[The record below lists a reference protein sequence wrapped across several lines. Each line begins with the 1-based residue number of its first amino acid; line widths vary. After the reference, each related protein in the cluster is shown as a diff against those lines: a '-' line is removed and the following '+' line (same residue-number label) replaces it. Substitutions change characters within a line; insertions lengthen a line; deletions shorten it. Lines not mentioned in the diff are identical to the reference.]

1 MTSDGQ
7 SIERLREYL
16 QTLKPA
22 ARSMLVQELERSLLR
37 SDGGDGND
45 MVLQELRRAIRTDA
59 QPVPRIGDAA
69 RLFFT
74 PLEPFLIDA
83 SADHKRVGRIARV
96 SLEPIWTWIGRDLIP
111 AEAKALS
118 ADINRALL
126 AGDRTKADQLV
137 RALHERAIRRMTDA
151 VGAIGADERARRRL
165 AVQVGTPRA
174 MEDLSTMIALLSLRE
189 VLADFARRLPNHI
202 RAFDRDQIDAVT
214 KQLDAATTQPSGETG
229 AIRKSDIFLY
239 GLILV
244 MNRLA
249 APWQLIR
256 IATRAAESDD
266 TARVAE
272 TPYATAV
279 TLVLGEAENMVGEL
293 HSELRAGRPI
303 VSMLKAIHDAARGLR
318 TEMDLS
324 VESPWSRQLA
334 AIRAEVSGMLKAEIE
349 ATPGLV
355 RRLLRPRPAK
365 DIVPGSLLDAIDVNE
380 AEMRV
385 EFVGA
390 CRHYAGE
397 LAVNEVTTRAHSE
410 LTLYLEAGT
419 KVLLDSLRHSDA
431 ADRPFRQSQVEAAIR
446 FCRTVFGSEYAGLL
460 AKAAEV
466 AVQTGTTERRP
477 ARA

>member
-16 QTLKPA
+16 RTLTPT
-22 ARSMLVQELERSLLR
+22 ARSMLVQELERGLLR
-37 SDGGDGND
+37 GGESAGNEV
-45 MVLQELRRAIRTDA
+45 VLQELRRAIRADA

-69 RLFFT
+69 RLFFA

-83 SADHKRVGRIARV
+83 RAEHKRVGRIARV
-96 SLEPIWTWIGRDLIP
+96 SLEPIWSWIGRDLMA
-111 AEAKALS
+111 AETKALS
-118 ADINRALL
+118 EDINRALL
-126 AGDRTKADQLV
+126 ADDRTKAEQLV
-137 RALHERAIRRMTDA
+137 RALHERAILRMKDTLSE
-151 VGAIGADERARRRL
+151 IGSDERGRRRL

-174 MEDLSTMIALLSLRE
+174 MEDLSTMIALLPLRD
-189 VLADFARRLPNHI
+189 VLADFARWLPNHI
-202 RAFDRDQIDAVT
+202 RIFDRDEIDAATKQIDAVA
-214 KQLDAATTQPSGETG
+214 LPSFADGG
-229 AIRKSDIFLY
+229 MRKADFFLY

-244 MNRLA
+244 TNRLA

-256 IATRAAESDD
+256 IATRAAESDH

-272 TPYATAV
+272 TPYAAAV
-279 TLVLGEAENMVGEL
+279 TLVLSEAESMVEEL
-293 HSELRAGRPI
+293 RSELRAGRPI
-303 VSMLKAIHDAARGLR
+303 VSILKAIHDAARGLR
-318 TEMDLS
+318 SEMDLS
-324 VESPWSRQLA
+324 VESAWSRQLA
-334 AIRAEVSGMLKAEIE
+334 AIRAEVSSLLKAEIE
-349 ATPGLV
+349 ATPGFV

-365 DIVPGSLLDAIDVNE
+365 EIAPGSLLESIDVNE

-390 CRHYAGE
+390 CRQYASE

-410 LTLYLEAGT
+410 LTLQLETGT
-419 KVLLDSLRHSDA
+419 KVLLDSLRHAGDG
-431 ADRPFRQSQVEAAIR
+431 DRPFRQSQVDAAIR
-446 FCRTVFGSEYAGLL
+446 FCRTVFGSEYASLL

>member
-1 MTSDGQ
+1 MTSDGP

-16 QTLKPA
+16 RTLKPT
-22 ARSMLVQELERSLLR
+22 ARSMLVQELERNLLR
-37 SDGGDGND
+37 GEENAGNE
-45 MVLQELRRAIRTDA
+45 MVLQELRRAIRVDA

-69 RLFFT
+69 RLFFA
-74 PLEPFLIDA
+74 PIEPFLIDTR
-83 SADHKRVGRIARV
+83 ADHKRIGRIARV
-96 SLEPIWTWIGRDLIP
+96 SLEPIWSWICRDLIP

-118 ADINRALL
+118 EDIDRALL
-126 AGDRTKADQLV
+126 ADDRTKAEQLV
-137 RALHERAIRRMTDA
+137 RALQERAIMRMTDA
-151 VGAIGADERARRRL
+151 ISGIGSDERARRRL

-174 MEDLSTMIALLSLRE
+174 MEDLSTMIALLSLRDA
-189 VLADFARRLPNHI
+189 LADFARRLPNHI
-202 RAFDRDQIDAVT
+202 RAFDRDEIDTVT
-214 KQLDAATTQPSGETG
+214 KQIDSVVAQSPADAGG
-229 AIRKSDIFLY
+229 IRKPEFFLY
-239 GLILV
+239 SLILV

-272 TPYATAV
+272 TPFAAAV
-279 TLVLGEAENMVGEL
+279 TLVLGEVESMVGEL
-293 HSELRAGRPI
+293 RTELRAGRPI

-318 TEMDLS
+318 SEMDLS

-334 AIRAEVSGMLKAEIE
+334 AIRAEVSSLLKAEIE
-349 ATPGLV
+349 ATPGFV

-365 DIVPGSLLDAIDVNE
+365 DIVPGSLLDSIDVNE

-390 CRHYAGE
+390 CRQYASE

-410 LTLYLEAGT
+410 LTLYLETGT
-419 KVLLDSLRHSDA
+419 KVLLDSLRQAGDG
-431 ADRPFRQSQVEAAIR
+431 DRPFRQSQADAAIR

-466 AVQTGTTERRP
+466 AVLTGTAERRP
-477 ARA
+477 VRA